1 MRKIL
6 YILPV
11 ILSLVSCTDI
21 NGPDAEQDDSQ
32 ISLSSTSLSFLNSG
46 EAIDGASVNVSSSG
60 EWTLIGKTDWCHPS
74 SMSGKSGES
83 VAFTADPNPAAES
96 RTAVFSFVCGSMTE
110 KLYVMQKSSDVIELY
125 KDEFSIPQDG
135 GQIAVRASANEA
147 VEVNIPADCKD
158 WVEQVSAP
166 SSKAL
171 DLNVFYFNIK
181 PTDEYFVRNC
191 RLEFTAG
198 EKTVYAEISQSKK
211 IELSVEENRFDVTS
225 EGERLEVTVRTNI
238 RYSVSLPDGA
248 SSWLEHIP
256 DPDAGEEP
264 SGLEER
270 VETFVVKAGQSEAS
284 RAAMIVLKPAE
295 SEFSDASFVIVQ
307 KGTSPVYVQIPDENF
322 RKALSSLAY
331 IIEEEGDQC
340 EITDSGI
347 NATDLDIH
355 SCNISDI
362 TGIEYFTGLKTLN
375 CRNNN
380 IRKIDLSNTGID
392 ITYGCKTYIDG
403 NPLEDVKVNSASNTL
418 SLQSKD
424 AYNKD
429 LLGLTGADGSTPASI
444 KITGEKLM
452 YVYLQNNTSLKM
464 INLYNCPSIPG
475 TMYCG
480 LTNLTG
486 CSVYL
491 NPNTPIN
498 NPVSGVTFYHMDPE
512 Q

>member
-21 NGPDAEQDDSQ
+21 KEPDAEQDDSQ
-32 ISLSSTSLSFLNSG
+32 ISLSGTSLSFLNSG
-46 EAIDGASVNVSSSG
+46 ESIDGASVNVTSSG
-60 EWTLIGKTDWCHPS
+60 DWTIIGKTDWCHPS

-83 VAFTADPNPAAES
+83 VTFTADPNPSADS
-96 RTAVFSFVCGSMTE
+96 RSTVFSFVCGSKTE

-125 KDEFSIPQDG
+125 KDEFSLPQTG
-135 GQIAVRASANEA
+135 GQIAVRVSANEA
-147 VEVNIPADCKD
+147 VEVTVPEDCAD

-171 DLNVFYFNIK
+171 DLNVFYFEIK

-191 RLEFTAG
+191 RLGFKAGGTTA
-198 EKTVYAEISQSKK
+198 YAEIIQDKK
-211 IELSVEENRFDVTS
+211 IELSVEDSRFEVHS
-225 EGERLEVTVRTNI
+225 EGERLEVTVHTNI
-238 RYSVSLPDGA
+238 PYSVSLPDGA

-256 DPDAGEEP
+256 SSEAGEDP
-264 SGLEER
+264 SGLVER

-295 SEFSDASFVIVQ
+295 AEFTDASFVIVQ
-307 KGTSPVYVQIPDENF
+307 KGSSPVYVTIPDENF

-347 NATDLDIH
+347 KATDLDITN
-355 SCNISDI
+355 CNISDI
-362 TGIEYFTGLKTLN
+362 TGIEYFTGLKSLN

-380 IRKIDLSNTGID
+380 IRKIDLSNTGIN
-392 ITYGCKTYIDG
+392 ITYGCKTHIDG
-403 NPLEDVKVNSASNTL
+403 NPLEEVKVNKASNTL
-418 SLQSKD
+418 SLQAKE
-424 AYNKD
+424 AYYPD
-429 LLGLTGADGSTPASI
+429 QLGLVGADGSKSEAI
-444 KITGEKLM
+444 KITGEGLM

-480 LTNLTG
+480 FTNLTG

-491 NPNTPIN
+491 NPNTAIN
-498 NPVSGVTFYHMDPE
+498 NQIPGVSFYNTNPE